1 MMVYVNAFPQTIGQN
16 YTELMTRA
24 RAADN
29 QFFVA
34 TVSQARHSDHNTNDY
49 QGGSGGN
56 QGGNHYN
63 NNYQYYGHSMF
74 ADPKGHVMNHAD
86 NREQYIFQTLCKFFI
101 ILRCRN
107 RELGCKIFFPIRQI

>member
-1 MMVYVNAFPQTIGQN
+1 MVYVNAFPQTVGQN
-16 YTELMTRA
+16 HTELLTRA

-34 TVSQARHSDHNTNDY
+34 TVSQARHGDHYTND
-49 QGGSGGN
+49 N
-56 QGGNHYN
+56 QGGNQQGGNQHN

-86 NREQYIFQTLCKFFI
+86 NREQYIFQTLCKYLISSF
-101 ILRCRN
+101 
-107 RELGCKIFFPIRQI
+107 EL